1 VAATSKQFELEVST
15 PKALANFGSVIIT
28 PKAFANS
35 SPLTPKA
42 LANFSPGL
50 EHRDNPGKPQTKN
63 LLNPEG
69 VIPAHA

>member
-1 VAATSKQFELEVST
+1 LEFVDKTPMLGSFE
-15 PKALANFGSVIIT
+15 SVH
-28 PKAFANS
+28 K
-35 SPLTPKA
+35 TPKA

>member
-1 VAATSKQFELEVST
+1 
-15 PKALANFGSVIIT
+15 
-28 PKAFANS
+28 
-35 SPLTPKA
+35 